1 MYQEFRNVIIRISWV
16 VGGGVRERQDEVNI
30 KVLGRRGE
38 VVSKKGV
45 REEERE
51 REKRERKEDKERE

>member
-1 MYQEFRNVIIRISWV
+1 M
-16 VGGGVRERQDEVNI
+16 NI